1 MLPLYYAYGVFG
13 FTFAF
18 ISVAVQ
24 FTMVNTYHFEP
35 AENAIA
41 WSIVS
46 VPWIFKPLYAIMSDK
61 PLFGYRRSYISIA
74 AFICGIIFACSPSI
88 IIGKKSLVSVLVAC
102 SLFVCIADVGCD
114 SIMVEFSKQRD
125 ISSICWFARNIG
137 VLLATGMSGIV
148 YTYIGFGPI
157 LRMTAIPLF
166 ILSLTIWDLPEKRK
180 KYIPATKVVGNA
192 LQTVKGMWKL
202 LLFILIVNTTPELS
216 ALIFYKLQLTLTPI
230 DISITGLVAAGSACV
245 VSAGYQFWKG
255 INPAVVMSMW
265 FNVIATGLAFAISV
279 GAPAFNYAIAR
290 NIFKS
295 LSAMLFTLPVVIHTT
310 KQCKEG
316 SEGTTYSIVMS
327 WLNLTAILSEA
338 VEGTVANA
346 IGITQ
351 IDMSMLSSFC
361 LASFGLAFIPIVLFK
376 LIGDVFE
383 RSGASSQILP

>member
-24 FTMVNTYHFEP
+24 FAMVNTYHFEP

-46 VPWIFKPLYAIMSDK
+46 VPWIFKPLYAVMSDK
-61 PLFGYRRSYISIA
+61 PLFGFRRSYISVA
-74 AFICGIIFACSPSI
+74 AFVCGIIFACSPSVI
-88 IIGKKSLVSVLVAC
+88 TGKKSLVTVLTAC
-102 SLFVCIADVGCD
+102 SFFVCIADVGCD
-114 SIMVEFSKQRD
+114 SMMVEFSKQKD
-125 ISSICWFARNIG
+125 ISSTCWFARNVG

-157 LRMTAIPLF
+157 LRITSIPLF

-180 KYIPATKVVGNA
+180 KYIPATKVVVNA
-192 LQTVKGMWKL
+192 LQTVRGMWKL
-202 LLFILIVNTTPELS
+202 LLLILVVNSTPELS
-216 ALIFYKLQLTLTPI
+216 TILFYKLKLTLTPI
-230 DISITGLVAAGSACV
+230 DISITGLVAAGSTCV

-255 INPAVVMSMW
+255 ISPSVVMSMW
-265 FNVIATGLAFAISV
+265 LNVIATALAFAISV
-279 GAPAFNYAIAR
+279 GAPAFDYAIAR

-295 LSAMLFTLPVVIHTT
+295 TSSMLFILPIVIHTT
-310 KQCKEG
+310 KKCTEG
-316 SEGTTYSIVMS
+316 SEGTTYSIIMS

-346 IGITQ
+346 VGITQ
-351 IDMSMLSSFC
+351 TDMSTLSSFC
-361 LASFGLAFIPIVLFK
+361 LASFGLAFIPIVAFK

-383 RSGASSQILP
+383 RPGASSQILP